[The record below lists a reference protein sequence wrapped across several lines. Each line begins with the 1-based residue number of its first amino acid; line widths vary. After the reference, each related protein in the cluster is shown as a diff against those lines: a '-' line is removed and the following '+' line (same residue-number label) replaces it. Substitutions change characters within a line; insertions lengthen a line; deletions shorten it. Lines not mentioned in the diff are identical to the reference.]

1 MTKRARF
8 RLFHLLLILVAVM
21 APALTCAA
29 QETVIRIGVASVG
42 VGGRQYFGGS
52 PGATARAGDYVEHEF
67 RDDPQVKIVWSFF
80 RGAGPAVNE
89 ALANEQLDFA
99 YQGDLPSLI
108 GRANGLKTR
117 ILMAS
122 GANVPEYLAVPPDS
136 DIKGIKDL
144 KGRKVAI
151 FRGTNGQ
158 LAIDKILAA
167 NGLSERDLRVFNMD
181 APTAGAAVATKDI
194 DAVFGSMELFD
205 LQDRGIVKIVY
216 DSKTDNPAFGRRS
229 HLLVTEAFETVHPDL
244 TARVVKAF
252 VRAAQWSSDEAN
264 RAAVF
269 ELWAKS
275 GLPASAYQQDF
286 NGQTL
291 KFRNTPLIDD
301 FARAQYKAQAEQANA
316 YKLLRGTVD
325 IDSWFDLRFLD
336 AALHDLNLD
345 HYWTRYDAAGRPEG
359 S

>member
-1 MTKRARF
+1 MNKHARPGY
-8 RLFHLLLILVAVM
+8 FHLLLILAVVVAPV
-21 APALTCAA
+21 LTCAA
-29 QETVIRIGVASVG
+29 QETVIRIGVANIG

-52 PGATARAGDYVEHEF
+52 PGATARAGNYVEDEF
-67 RDDPQVKIVWSFF
+67 RNDPQVKIVWSFF

-89 ALANEQLDFA
+89 ALANDQLDFA

-122 GANVPEYLAVPPDS
+122 GANVPEYLAVPADS

-158 LAIDKILAA
+158 LAVDKILAA
-167 NGLSERDLRVFNMD
+167 NGLSERDLKVFNMD
-181 APTAGAAVATKDI
+181 PQTADAAVAAKDV

-205 LQDRGIVKIVY
+205 LRDQGIVRIVY
-216 DSKTDNPAFGRRS
+216 ASKTDNPAFGRRA
-229 HLLVTEAFETVHPDL
+229 HVLVTEAFETAHPDL

-252 VRAAQWSSDEAN
+252 VSAAYWSSEEAN
-264 RAAVF
+264 RAALF

-275 GLPASAYQQDF
+275 GWPASAYQDDF
-286 NGQTL
+286 EGQTL

-301 FARAQYKAQAEQANA
+301 FARAQYKAQAEQATA

-336 AALHDLNLD
+336 AALHDLHLE
-345 HYWTRYDAAGRPEG
+345 HYWTRYDAAGRPAG